1 FGLPRAD
8 GVLNHP
14 RPVPS
19 IADHPRPRA
28 GPEQDLR
35 DLVSRLS
42 MYSLLVSIPLL
53 LSGRDD
59 SPLRIGLILFVMPA
73 GMTVPS

>member
-1 FGLPRAD
+1 M
-8 GVLNHP
+8 
-14 RPVPS
+14 
-19 IADHPRPRA
+19 
-28 GPEQDLR
+28 
-35 DLVSRLS
+35 SRLS